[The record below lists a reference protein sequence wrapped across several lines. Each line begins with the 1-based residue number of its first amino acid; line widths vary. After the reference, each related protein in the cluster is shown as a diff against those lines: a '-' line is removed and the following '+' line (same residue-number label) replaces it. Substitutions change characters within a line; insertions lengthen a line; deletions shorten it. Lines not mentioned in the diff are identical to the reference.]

1 MRRWLLRVLLVTVA
15 TLLVAAVAGV
25 LWARGELRGSLA
37 QVEGTRQLTG
47 LSAAVQ
53 VTRDSLGIPTIRGA
67 TREDVARATGFVH
80 AQDRYFQMDLARRRA
95 AGELSGLVGPRA
107 LAIDRE
113 IRIHRFRAEAQRA
126 LSLMSA
132 DDRAVLEAYTAGV
145 NAGLRALTAPPFE
158 YLVLRQDPSPW
169 RADDSLLVVLSM
181 FVTLQDTDGSYESTL
196 ATMAGVLPPDMYA
209 FMAPRGSEWDAP
221 VVGDAF
227 STPPIPG
234 ADVYDLRARR
244 KGKPPSIPRPG
255 ANRVDLG
262 FGIWDLGFDDDRE
275 ATAVGSNNFAVSG
288 RLTADGRALVAPE
301 LGWR

>member
-1 MRRWLLRVLLVTVA
+1 MPRWLLRVLLVSVV
-15 TLLVAAVAGV
+15 TLLVAAVVGV
-25 LWARGELRGSLA
+25 LWARGQLRSSLA
-37 QVEGTRQLTG
+37 QVEGTRQLAG

-95 AGELSGLVGPRA
+95 AGELAALVGPRA

-126 LSLMSA
+126 LALMSA
-132 DDRAVLEAYTAGV
+132 DDRALLEAYAAGV
-145 NAGLRALTAPPFE
+145 NAGLGAMTAPPFE
-158 YLVLRQDPSPW
+158 YLVLRQDPAPW
-169 RADDSLLVVLSM
+169 RPDDSLLVVLSM

-196 ATMAGVLPPDMYA
+196 ATMAGVLPPAMYA

-227 STPPIPG
+227 TTPPIPG
-234 ADVYDLRARR
+234 PEVYDLRARR
-244 KGKPPSIPRPG
+244 TGKPANIPRPG
-255 ANRVDLG
+255 ADRVDLG
-262 FGIWDLGFDDDRE
+262 VGSGDVGIWR
-275 ATAVGSNNFAVSG
+275 
-288 RLTADGRALVAPE
+288 
-301 LGWR
+301 